1 MTRAVVQG
9 QSNTDNLLSANNIL
23 NLNQYG
29 FRTNMSTH
37 AVMELTEEIS
47 DAKDSKQFAVGVFI
61 DLKRLSIQ

>member
-1 MTRAVVQG
+1 MKRAVVQG
-9 QSNTDNLLSANNIL
+9 QNNTDNLLNANNIL
-23 NLNQYG
+23 NSNQYG

-47 DAKDSKQFAVGVFI
+47 DAKDSKNYAVGVFI